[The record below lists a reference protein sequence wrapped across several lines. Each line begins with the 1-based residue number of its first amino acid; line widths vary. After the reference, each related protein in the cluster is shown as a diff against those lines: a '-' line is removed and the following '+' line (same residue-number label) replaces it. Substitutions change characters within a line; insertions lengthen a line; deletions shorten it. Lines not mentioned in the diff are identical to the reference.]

1 MQPQRFTEDQLKDAK
16 DRIRGYRTSWWERA
30 SDGLELLWSPIVEK
44 KAVFLS
50 LEPVLCAK
58 TLVSRLFFVAD
69 LGTDI
74 QVGLALLAA
83 DDLWWAVI
91 CFAIILQ
98 TYLILLVALRH
109 KAVEQLQKKLR
120 LEGHDCLM
128 HLLWMILGIPLLM
141 AVDVA
146 MVCRYALSDPM
157 LVQHF
162 HYLKLR
168 GIVEAVES
176 FLQCLLQ
183 GYITLRVLNPGKL
196 FPEVSGRVDPAVL
209 ALSLSFSLL
218 NLMEQYSFVNR
229 FSDLQT
235 HGRKGVFLRKMADL
249 GADLAPSSPYDA
261 IAKQQRVVYPFLLK
275 QLRVEELLTI
285 ARCIKSSRV
294 LQEIH
299 FLQADFLDGYVQLFW
314 DWRRE
319 LLSSRSLKKAQFT
332 YCESKSRDFWYE
344 HLQAVAGCMS
354 CLQEI
359 DVHGKDPILLSK
371 QDPLRHAALSDH
383 WTRLRDM
390 LLEIQV
396 QQVQTP
402 LEFRQLFGA
411 LLSLANFPDMFKAV
425 GLVDTFFNFDPMRVH
440 FRFSALE
447 LACKGNAPKTVQ
459 LLLKRRA
466 DPSEFQGC
474 VPGSDQP
481 LAMAAVSGLAMAAVS
496 GNSEQCLKLLLEH
509 PSYRETIQSLE
520 SLGNLLIACAQL
532 NHGACMQVLLQN
544 KADPNFETDSP
555 PLIEAAK
562 ENRTE
567 MIRNLLRARANPNCR
582 QRFYVPQDGT
592 PLMYAVLCDSVEGTR
607 LLLQARADPL
617 LRNAEGQDA
626 VELAEPQPLQ
636 VLKWHRDKTRPSN
649 KPDTE

>member
-1 MQPQRFTEDQLKDAK
+1 MEPQRFTEDQLKDAK

-30 SDGLELLWSPIVEK
+30 SDGLELLWSPTVEK

-196 FPEVSGRVDPAVL
+196 FPEVSGRVDPAML

-275 QLRVEELLTI
+275 QLRAEELMTI
-285 ARCIKSSRV
+285 ARCIKSSHV

-314 DWRRE
+314 DWRAE
-319 LLSSRSLKKAQFT
+319 LLLSRSLKKAQFT
-332 YCESKSRDFWYE
+332 YCESESRDCWYE
-344 HLQAVAGCMS
+344 HLQEVAGGMS

-371 QDPLRHAALSDH
+371 QDPLVHAALSDH

-402 LEFRQLFGA
+402 LEVWQLFGA
-411 LLSLANFPDMFKAV
+411 LLSLANHPDMFKAV

-466 DPSEFQGC
+466 DPSEFQSC
-474 VPGSDQP
+474 IPGSD
-481 LAMAAVSGLAMAAVS
+481 MKIKLAMAAVS

-509 PSYRETIQSLE
+509 PSYRETIQR
-520 SLGNLLIACAQL
+520 LGNLVVGCAQL

-544 KADPNFETDSP
+544 KADPNFGPSP

-562 ENRTE
+562 ANSTE
-567 MIRNLLRARANPNCR
+567 MIRNLLQARADPNCR

-592 PLMYAVLCDSVEGTR
+592 PLMYAVSRDSVEGTR

-626 VELAEPQPLQ
+626 VELAEPQALQ